1 MRRRP
6 VHGGV
11 ALVTVWLFGSTVLP
25 WMVSFALLIV
35 TIRLWA
41 VRSPLAFERIS
52 AGPVRRLLWR
62 IRMRRIWP
70 EVAAACG
77 LARGKR
83 ALTPGRQEP
92 RPASVPRLLRVSAD
106 GPRVTLHLRPLMGQ
120 TVETFAAAGEQL
132 RMAVGATRVRVDPE
146 GVNRVVGDVHD
157 RRQRWA
163 TPFPAERPQP
173 TAVPSGLGADG
184 PV

>member
-1 MRRRP
+1 MRLRAAARGTGRELWWWLSRTSCLLRRRP
-6 VHGGV
+6 VLGGV

-52 AGPVRRLLWR
+52 AGPARRLLWR

-83 ALTPGRQEP
+83 ALTSSRQE
-92 RPASVPRLLRVSAD
+92 
-106 GPRVTLHLRPLMGQ
+106 
-120 TVETFAAAGEQL
+120 
-132 RMAVGATRVRVDPE
+132 
-146 GVNRVVGDVHD
+146 
-157 RRQRWA
+157 
-163 TPFPAERPQP
+163 
-173 TAVPSGLGADG
+173 
-184 PV
+184 